1 MIAQEL
7 MDYKNWVVVGDVL
20 NSSKY
25 AYKIF
30 HRLEDKGYNVSGV
43 NPRAKDGDVYK
54 DLRTVPHSIEVID
67 LCINPS
73 LGIEIV
79 KEAKELGIKY
89 FLIQPGAESDE
100 ILNFCRDND
109 LVAIEGC
116 ALFELSKKFGRTH

>member
-30 HRLEDKGYNVSGV
+30 HRLGDKGYNVSGV
-43 NPRAKDGDVYK
+43 NPRAKDGAVYK
-54 DLRTVPHSIEVID
+54 NLGTVPHSIEVID

-116 ALFELSKKFGRTH
+116 ALVELSKKFGGTH